1 MCKWKSQQATKEPN
15 TKKKKVKRLQRKR
28 IWVSESGLN
37 VNSPLTLSSNTEWIE
52 WLDIFIKADDLKILI
67 LG

>member
-1 MCKWKSQQATKEPN
+1 MCKRKSQQATKEPN
-15 TKKKKVKRLQRKR
+15 TKRKVKRLQRKR

-67 LG
+67 LS